1 MVSFFVIFKHC
12 VNVIKEIEVL
22 FPIIINFIIIAYC
35 ASVSAVKLN
44 IGEIEVYVSLGRS
57 LDLSVVSSCCQWI
70 LSLDFVENVG
80 SNSETYL
87 KVIIPGGM

>member
-1 MVSFFVIFKHC
+1 M
-12 VNVIKEIEVL
+12 EIEVL
-22 FPIIINFIIIAYC
+22 FPIIINFIIAY

-80 SNSETYL
+80 SNSKTYL

>member
-22 FPIIINFIIIAYC
+22 FPIIINFIIAYC

-80 SNSETYL
+80 SNSKTYL